1 MATKKKAVTKAP
13 SARKKAPA
21 ARAAA
26 KPAAP
31 RTLGPKRPAKPK
43 PYPDGSVD
51 AVPYLEWLNG
61 GPLTFGQMLQSV
73 RKCDELSL
81 DAMSAKLG
89 ITRGNLCDVEHG
101 RRAVSAARAARW
113 AEVLGY
119 SPDQFVALAL
129 QAELDREGLKLRV
142 SVQAA

>member
-1 MATKKKAVTKAP
+1 MATTKKKAVKAAP
-13 SARKKAPA
+13 VARKKAQPA
-21 ARAAA
+21 QPAKAA
-26 KPAAP
+26 KAA
-31 RTLGPKRPAKPK
+31 GSKRPLNRRA
-43 PYPDGSVD
+43 DGSVD
-51 AVPYLEWLNG
+51 AIAFLERLNG

-81 DAMSAKLG
+81 DSMSAKLG

-113 AEVLGY
+113 AQLLGY
-119 SPDQFVALAL
+119 SADQFVALAL